1 MKRRKGSSTYIR
13 PVNQLS
19 GGNGNNNIRT
29 VNQLSEGNGNNNV
42 SSMNNINNVS
52 NNNINPNDISSDYG
66 HSVKNSRSYS
76 KNNKNN

>member
-1 MKRRKGSSTYIR
+1 
-13 PVNQLS
+13 
-19 GGNGNNNIRT
+19 
-29 VNQLSEGNGNNNV
+29 LSEGNGNNNV